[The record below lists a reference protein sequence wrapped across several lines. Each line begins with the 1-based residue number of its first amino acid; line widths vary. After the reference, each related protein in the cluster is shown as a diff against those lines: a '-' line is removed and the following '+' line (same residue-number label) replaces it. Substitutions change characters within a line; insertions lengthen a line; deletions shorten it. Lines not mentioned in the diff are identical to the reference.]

1 MVTKPIMNIREDLF
15 FFFFFLH
22 CSTGRP
28 TYMGCRKI
36 EGEFKDI
43 CVVANAEIYC

>member
-1 MVTKPIMNIREDLF
+1 MVTKPIMNIPSNFLF
-15 FFFFFLH
+15 SH

-36 EGEFKDI
+36 EGQFKDI